1 MSKALQERVEQ
12 LFEATK
18 DLQSLEEIKPYCE
31 DFNEWINKNTNYSV
45 ESLGTVLSRA
55 GFYKKFKSLPL
66 KQGKN
71 AESVPKHDAEGNV
84 TGNQLKHYVLL
95 LCGLNEKQW
104 EERNE
109 TTRVSDRLTS
119 ADEDGNKGVEIDP
132 DTYLEVTEKLLAS
145 DDPHELAVGLIAAT
159 GRRTHEILARGKFTP
174 IDGESY
180 QAMFEG
186 QGKKRGDKPVFKIYT
201 LFAASYIIERLA
213 HLRKDA
219 NLKELLKEV
228 SSEFPGDITAQN
240 KPIEDKRGNSLR
252 RVVQKYFGGKE
263 SNEPVLNFRHGQ
275 DQNDCKALRAAC
287 ASLVTERDCKGSL
300 GAKMYFAACFLGHI
314 TPGEKISDS
323 ELEHVVTTLGYSD
336 YYTTKPVGFPGDLPR
351 EKLANV
357 RVRSSD
363 LEAIRYLQGLLEVP
377 NHQSVVS
384 ALIESYN
391 KGLDTATLPESAQQ
405 KLAQSEAEVKQ
416 LQETNNQLEA
426 EVKQLQEANN
436 QLEAQVKQLQEANN
450 QLEAQVRQRQ
460 ETNNQLEAANNQLQQ
475 EKDVLVPSAP
485 QPETVTLDV
494 TELDSWLE
502 KKVIEMVS
510 KLTLGGALSAPAT
523 IPTTVKVAPQKEE
536 IDWQAKTDAEV
547 WGSKTPGAAVEKIRR
562 SYLAICFYN
571 DTVATGDGDR
581 LAITNQALRDLS
593 GCNGL
598 LIRDW
603 IEQHKDEVISHN
615 AKYGMENKKDP
626 SNPASYANKGKDTD
640 KILLLINE
648 EFLRGEGFK
657 AGTKAK

>member
-1 MSKALQERVEQ
+1 MSKLVQEKVNE
-12 LFEATK
+12 LFEAAK

-31 DFNEWINKNTNYSV
+31 QFNEWINQNTNYSV
-45 ESLGTVLSRA
+45 DSLGTVLSRA

-66 KQGKN
+66 EQGKN
-71 AESVPKHDAEGNV
+71 AESVPKHDAQGNV
-84 TGNQLKHYVLL
+84 TGNQLKHYVVL
-95 LCGLNEKQW
+95 LCGLNDQEWKQ
-104 EERNE
+104 RNE
-109 TTRVSDRLTS
+109 TTRVSDRLTN
-119 ADEDGNKGVEIDP
+119 ADEGGNKGIEIDP
-132 DTYLEVTEKLLAS
+132 DAYLEVTEKLLAS

-159 GRRTHEILARGKFTP
+159 GRRPHEILARGKFTAV
-174 IDGESY
+174 DGESY

-186 QGKKRGDKPVFKIYT
+186 QGKKRGEKPVFRIST

-213 HLRKDA
+213 YLRKDA
-219 NLKELLKEV
+219 NLKELLKEA
-228 SSEFPGDITAQN
+228 SEEFPRDVAAQN
-240 KPIEDKRGNSLR
+240 KAIEDKRGNSLR
-252 RVVQKYFGGKE
+252 RVVQKYFGGKD
-263 SNEPVLNFRHGQ
+263 SNEPVLNFRYGQ
-275 DQNDCKALRAAC
+275 DHNDCKALRAAC

-314 TPGEKISDS
+314 TPGDKLSDS
-323 ELEHVVTTLGYSD
+323 DLKHIATTLGYSD
-336 YYTTKPVGFPGDLPR
+336 YYVTKPVGFPGDLPR

-357 RVRSSD
+357 RVKSSD
-363 LEAIRYLQGLLEVP
+363 LEVIRYLQGQLEAP

-405 KLAQSEAEVKQ
+405 ELAQSEAQVKQ
-416 LQETNNQLEA
+416 LQET
-426 EVKQLQEANN
+426 NN

-450 QLEAQVRQRQ
+450 QLEAQVRQLQ

-475 EKDVLVPSAP
+475 EKDAIETSAP
-485 QPETVTLDV
+485 QPQTVTLNV
-494 TELDSWLE
+494 TELDYWLE

-510 KLTLGGALSAPAT
+510 KLTIGGAIAPAT
-523 IPTTVKVAPQKEE
+523 IATPAKVTPPKEE

-562 SYLAICFYN
+562 SYLAICLYN

-581 LAITNQALRDLS
+581 LAVTNQALRDLS

-598 LIRDW
+598 MIRDW
-603 IEQHKDEVISHN
+603 IEKHKDEIISHN

-626 SNPASYANKGKDTD
+626 SNPASYANKGKDTN

-648 EFLRGEGFK
+648 EFLSGEGFK
-657 AGTKAK
+657 AGRN